1 MTMNSVYVMSAITAL
16 TAQNTIGVR
25 AIQESTPEFLKEQL
39 NLGQG
44 SGQIK
49 HNFDL
54 QGKYSNQANNNYEQ
68 E

>member
-1 MTMNSVYVMSAITAL
+1 MSAITAL

-54 QGKYSNQANNNYEQ
+54 QGKYSNQAT
-68 E
+68 